1 MTIDERIERLEFVT
15 AAHIEQA
22 KKDYEENRR
31 IWREHQTEVA
41 AIWRAMERRSEEM
54 DRRWEETNR
63 RWRETD
69 DRWREAR
76 AAAVERDVQVD
87 DRIKSLV
94 SAIGELIQRLDKK

>member
-41 AIWRAMERRSEEM
+41 AIWRSMERRSEET
-54 DRRWEETNR
+54 DRRWHKTDE
-63 RWRETD
+63 RWRKADE
-69 DRWREAR
+69 RFGELRAEAD
-76 AAAVERDVQVD
+76 ERGRRLDE
-87 DRIKSLV
+87 RIENLV
-94 SAIGELIQRLDKK
+94 SAIGELIQRMDKK